1 MNKSHF
7 YSVQPKQYLG
17 KIESFLNGFLD
28 EVSVKEA
35 LYEENTLIDVR
46 TAQEYEK
53 GSIPDAFNYPLFD
66 NLERT
71 EIGVIY
77 RKIGKNAAVVKGK
90 EFFEPR
96 IQQFLSSLT
105 DLKSLF
111 RLEYLFSRCGGICK
125 GKRKGRKSDVIGTPF
140 SGKSLR
146 NKT

>member
-7 YSVQPKQYLG
+7 FLVQSKQYLG

-35 LYEENTLIDVR
+35 LCEENTLIDVR

-66 NLERT
+66 NLERA

-77 RKIGKNAAVVKGK
+77 RKIGKNAAVVKGM

-96 IQQFLSSLT
+96 FQ
-105 DLKSLF
+105 
-111 RLEYLFSRCGGICK
+111 
-125 GKRKGRKSDVIGTPF
+125 
-140 SGKSLR
+140 
-146 NKT
+146 